1 MAEVV
6 DVDRRIGRDRHMFTH
21 RHQTIF
27 TNSLTLK
34 IFDMKYFYIS
44 LLLSITLLVVGTV
57 ASIEQNHIDSVAQTE
72 QIEEDSEIT
81 LPDESTKPTTGEII
95 LDVLKS
101 ITIGIGLAV
110 IIIFIYA
117 TVIVI
122 WHKFLEI
129 IL

>member
-1 MAEVV
+1 
-6 DVDRRIGRDRHMFTH
+6 
-21 RHQTIF
+21 
-27 TNSLTLK
+27 
-34 IFDMKYFYIS
+34 MKYFYIS

-57 ASIEQNHIDSVAQTE
+57 ASIEQNHSDSVAQTE

-95 LDVLKS
+95 LNVLKS

>member
-1 MAEVV
+1 
-6 DVDRRIGRDRHMFTH
+6 
-21 RHQTIF
+21 
-27 TNSLTLK
+27 
-34 IFDMKYFYIS
+34 MKYFYIS
-44 LLLSITLLVVGTV
+44 LLLSFTLLVVGTV
-57 ASIEQNHIDSVAQTE
+57 ASIEQNHSDSVAQTE

>member
-1 MAEVV
+1 
-6 DVDRRIGRDRHMFTH
+6 
-21 RHQTIF
+21 
-27 TNSLTLK
+27 
-34 IFDMKYFYIS
+34 MKYFYIS

-57 ASIEQNHIDSVAQTE
+57 ASIEQNHSDSVAQTE

-101 ITIGIGLAV
+101 ITLGIGLAV

>member
-1 MAEVV
+1 
-6 DVDRRIGRDRHMFTH
+6 
-21 RHQTIF
+21 
-27 TNSLTLK
+27 
-34 IFDMKYFYIS
+34 MKYFYIS

-57 ASIEQNHIDSVAQTE
+57 ASIEQNHSNSVAQTE

-101 ITIGIGLAV
+101 ITVGIGLAV

>member
-1 MAEVV
+1 
-6 DVDRRIGRDRHMFTH
+6 
-21 RHQTIF
+21 
-27 TNSLTLK
+27 
-34 IFDMKYFYIS
+34 MKYFYIS

-57 ASIEQNHIDSVAQTE
+57 ASIEQNHSDSVAQTE

-122 WHKFLEI
+122 WYKFLEI

>member
-1 MAEVV
+1 
-6 DVDRRIGRDRHMFTH
+6 
-21 RHQTIF
+21 
-27 TNSLTLK
+27 
-34 IFDMKYFYIS
+34 MKYFYIS

-57 ASIEQNHIDSVAQTE
+57 ASIEQNHSDSVAQTE

-95 LDVLKS
+95 LDELKS
-101 ITIGIGLAV
+101 ISIGIGLAV
-110 IIIFIYA
+110 VIIFIYA

>member
-1 MAEVV
+1 
-6 DVDRRIGRDRHMFTH
+6 
-21 RHQTIF
+21 
-27 TNSLTLK
+27 
-34 IFDMKYFYIS
+34 MKYFYIS

-57 ASIEQNHIDSVAQTE
+57 ASIEQNHSDSIAQTE

-81 LPDESTKPTTGEII
+81 LPDESTKPTIGEII

>member
-1 MAEVV
+1 M
-6 DVDRRIGRDRHMFTH
+6 
-21 RHQTIF
+21 
-27 TNSLTLK
+27 
-34 IFDMKYFYIS
+34 FDMKYFYIS

-57 ASIEQNHIDSVAQTE
+57 ASIEQNHSDSIAQTE

-81 LPDESTKPTTGEII
+81 LPDESTKPTTGEIF

>member
-1 MAEVV
+1 
-6 DVDRRIGRDRHMFTH
+6 
-21 RHQTIF
+21 
-27 TNSLTLK
+27 
-34 IFDMKYFYIS
+34 MKYFYIS
-44 LLLSITLLVVGTV
+44 LVLSITLLVVGTV
-57 ASIEQNHIDSVAQTE
+57 ASIEQNHSDSVAQTE

>member
-1 MAEVV
+1 
-6 DVDRRIGRDRHMFTH
+6 
-21 RHQTIF
+21 
-27 TNSLTLK
+27 
-34 IFDMKYFYIS
+34 MKYFYIS

-57 ASIEQNHIDSVAQTE
+57 ASIEQNHSDSVAQTE

-81 LPDESTKPTTGEII
+81 LPDESTKPSTGEII

>member
-1 MAEVV
+1 M
-6 DVDRRIGRDRHMFTH
+6 
-21 RHQTIF
+21 
-27 TNSLTLK
+27 
-34 IFDMKYFYIS
+34 FDMKYFYIS

-57 ASIEQNHIDSVAQTE
+57 ASIEQNHSNSVAQTE

-101 ITIGIGLAV
+101 ITVGIGLAV

>member
-1 MAEVV
+1 M
-6 DVDRRIGRDRHMFTH
+6 
-21 RHQTIF
+21 
-27 TNSLTLK
+27 
-34 IFDMKYFYIS
+34 FDMKLFYIS

-57 ASIEQNHIDSVAQTE
+57 ASIEQNHSDSIAQTE

-81 LPDESTKPTTGEII
+81 LPDESTKPTIGEII

>member
-1 MAEVV
+1 
-6 DVDRRIGRDRHMFTH
+6 
-21 RHQTIF
+21 
-27 TNSLTLK
+27 
-34 IFDMKYFYIS
+34 MKFFYIS

-57 ASIEQNHIDSVAQTE
+57 ASIEQNHSDSIAQTE

-81 LPDESTKPTTGEII
+81 LPDESTKPTIGEII

>member
-1 MAEVV
+1 
-6 DVDRRIGRDRHMFTH
+6 
-21 RHQTIF
+21 
-27 TNSLTLK
+27 
-34 IFDMKYFYIS
+34 MKYFYIS

-57 ASIEQNHIDSVAQTE
+57 ASIEQNHSDSVAQTE

-101 ITIGIGLAV
+101 ITSGIGLAV

>member
-1 MAEVV
+1 M
-6 DVDRRIGRDRHMFTH
+6 
-21 RHQTIF
+21 
-27 TNSLTLK
+27 L
-34 IFDMKYFYIS
+34 DMKYFYIS

-57 ASIEQNHIDSVAQTE
+57 ASIEQNHSDSVAQTE

>member
-1 MAEVV
+1 M
-6 DVDRRIGRDRHMFTH
+6 
-21 RHQTIF
+21 
-27 TNSLTLK
+27 
-34 IFDMKYFYIS
+34 FDMKYFYIS

-57 ASIEQNHIDSVAQTE
+57 ASIEQNHSDSVAQTE

>member
-1 MAEVV
+1 M
-6 DVDRRIGRDRHMFTH
+6 
-21 RHQTIF
+21 
-27 TNSLTLK
+27 
-34 IFDMKYFYIS
+34 
-44 LLLSITLLVVGTV
+44 VGTV
-57 ASIEQNHIDSVAQTE
+57 ASIEQNHSDSVAQTE

>member
-1 MAEVV
+1 
-6 DVDRRIGRDRHMFTH
+6 
-21 RHQTIF
+21 
-27 TNSLTLK
+27 
-34 IFDMKYFYIS
+34 MKYFYIS

-57 ASIEQNHIDSVAQTE
+57 ASIEQNHSDSVAQTE

>member
-1 MAEVV
+1 M
-6 DVDRRIGRDRHMFTH
+6 
-21 RHQTIF
+21 
-27 TNSLTLK
+27 
-34 IFDMKYFYIS
+34 FDMKYFYIS

-57 ASIEQNHIDSVAQTE
+57 ASIEQNHSDSIAQTE

-81 LPDESTKPTTGEII
+81 LPDESTKPTIGEII

>member
-1 MAEVV
+1 M
-6 DVDRRIGRDRHMFTH
+6 
-21 RHQTIF
+21 
-27 TNSLTLK
+27 
-34 IFDMKYFYIS
+34 FDMKYFYIS

-57 ASIEQNHIDSVAQTE
+57 ASIEHNHSDSVTQTE

>member
-1 MAEVV
+1 M
-6 DVDRRIGRDRHMFTH
+6 
-21 RHQTIF
+21 
-27 TNSLTLK
+27 
-34 IFDMKYFYIS
+34 FDMKYFYIS
-44 LLLSITLLVVGTV
+44 LVLSITLLVVGTV
-57 ASIEQNHIDSVAQTE
+57 ASIEQNHSDSVTQTE

>member
-1 MAEVV
+1 M
-6 DVDRRIGRDRHMFTH
+6 
-21 RHQTIF
+21 
-27 TNSLTLK
+27 
-34 IFDMKYFYIS
+34 FDMKYFYIS
-44 LLLSITLLVVGTV
+44 LLLSFTLLVVGTV
-57 ASIEQNHIDSVAQTE
+57 ASIEQNHSDSVAQTE